1 MTQSQ
6 FMYDLMI
13 ALEGIPDEEKF
24 VLMNDY
30 TQYFEDKLASGMSE
44 EKITGS
50 LKSPREIARHYKSGN
65 PIPIDGVESVLTSNP
80 QGKKTFLSVFKFILL
95 LPVCAVYEVI
105 AAAFGIALL
114 AAALLLCMACALGGV
129 VSFVSAALNKGFIL
143 LGIGAVLLTFA
154 FVMLFMLVFRFS
166 VDAVKFF
173 PAFMSRILSNKPKKK
188 ERN

>member
-30 TQYFEDKLASGMSE
+30 TRYFENKLAGGMSE
-44 EKITGS
+44 ENIVNS
-50 LKSPREIARHYKSGN
+50 LKSPREIARRYKNGN
-65 PIPIDGVESVLTSNP
+65 PIPIDGVDSVLTSDP
-80 QGKKTFLSVFKFILL
+80 KGKKTFLSVFKFILL

-105 AAAFGIALL
+105 AAAFGIVIL
-114 AAALLLCMACALGGV
+114 AAVLILCMACALGVV
-129 VSFVSAALNKGFIL
+129 VSFVSVALNNGFIF

-154 FVMLFMLVFRFS
+154 FVMLFMLVCRFS
-166 VDAVKFF
+166 VDAVKFL
-173 PAFMSRILSNKPKKK
+173 PNLMGRILSNKPKKK